1 MTDSVQDFPSDKN
14 EIFGDYSFS
23 DSFFENPSGVDQSKK
38 FLNNIQPITNSYFR
52 TTYTIPLEDVRKH
65 VSYAEKVIF
74 ETKKMIEDSLLRKIY
89 IDPYVDPDLEQA
101 HFRVWDEAS
110 RYLSQVTIDTT
121 ELTSP
126 PDYIC
131 FDQYIFAEKISSTA
145 GRRLIEE
152 YREAVSHSTFSYLFN
167 FRKILTLLM
176 SELSCIKKS
185 LLSDFG
191 GGYENESQQ
200 KVASQYYSWCKMA
213 TDYAQRI
220 KKTIATV
227 PRKVPVSEVDKVTK
241 SQAAK
246 FQTFF
251 ALKLNAVDSEI
262 GNILSSLQR
271 DMVDNCD
278 VFYDNFLRP
287 SIRLNKDVA
296 SPLEIERETT
306 AYDEMFPTLAREVYV
321 ASNFIKGNFVSVQA
335 DMLERFSMF
344 MEKMNMV
351 IMLVHEK
358 RKYSNFLSQLSYK
371 AVKKKTVL
379 KNVQEDKYSIFFK
392 NITVNT
398 NRNDTYKSS
407 HSDLDNLDSNDH
419 PQYLLR
425 SGGVVTGNITTED
438 NVTIDGVDIGS
449 HAHTGVDGS
458 ARISI
463 KDIDFDSIRDP
474 DDRNN
479 YAVKPLSVRV
489 ITFIPDVI
497 EGGVP
502 VFDTVIGITVD
513 DSITEDYEYEI
524 NYIEIS

>member
-1 MTDSVQDFPSDKN
+1 MSDQIQDFPSDKN
-14 EIFGDYSFS
+14 GLFGDYSFS
-23 DSFFENPSGVDQSKK
+23 DSFFDNPTGLEQSQKK
-38 FLNNIQPITNSYFR
+38 LQDIRPITNSYFR
-52 TTYTIPLEDVRKH
+52 TSYTIPLADIKKH
-65 VSYAEKVIF
+65 VSYTEKLVF
-74 ETKKMIEDSLLRKIY
+74 ETKKIIEDDLLRKIY

-101 HFRVWDEAS
+101 HFRMWDEAS
-110 RYLSQVTIDTT
+110 RYLSQVSINTDS
-121 ELTSP
+121 LTSA

-131 FDQYIFAEKISSTA
+131 FDQYVFAEKISSTA

-152 YREAVSHSTFSYLFN
+152 YREAIAHSTFSYLFN
-167 FRKILTLLM
+167 FRRMLMLVM

-220 KKTIATV
+220 KKTIASV
-227 PRKVPVSEVDKVTK
+227 PRKVPASEVDKIGK
-241 SQAAK
+241 KQAAQ

-251 ALKLNAVDSEI
+251 SIKLNAVDSEI
-262 GNILSSLQR
+262 SNILSSLQR

-278 VFYDNFLRP
+278 IFYDNYLRP
-287 SIRLNKDVA
+287 SIRLNKDIA
-296 SPLEIERETT
+296 SPLELERETT
-306 AYDEMFPTLAREVYV
+306 NHNEMFPTLSKEIYV
-321 ASNFIKGNFVSVQA
+321 ASTFIKGNFVSIQA

-344 MEKMNMV
+344 MEKMDMV
-351 IMLVHEK
+351 MMLVHEK
-358 RKYSNFLSQLSYK
+358 RKYSNFISQLSYK
-371 AVKKKTVL
+371 AVKKKAVL
-379 KNVQEDKYSIFFK
+379 KNIEEDNYSLFFR
-392 NITVNT
+392 NINVNT
-398 NRNDTYKSS
+398 KRNDTYGSS
-407 HSDLDNLDSNDH
+407 HSDLDGLDSNDH

-425 SGGVVTGNITTED
+425 SGGVITGNISTED

-463 KDIDFDSIRDP
+463 RDIDFSSVRDQ
-474 DDRNN
+474 DNRNN
-479 YAVKPLSVRV
+479 YAIKPLSVRV

-502 VFDTVIGITVD
+502 VFDTVIGIEID

-524 NYIEIS
+524 SYIEIS